1 MRKEITRE
9 DGFNI
14 ALINHY
20 WEGGDCLCTLQVIE
34 TDEQGVETVVR
45 EQSDII
51 LKDGVDFVLTEEEL
65 EELNP
70 KPVINEEYTGDSG
83 LAE

>member
-14 ALINHY
+14 AIINHY

-34 TDEQGVETVVR
+34 TDEQGVETVIR
-45 EQSDII
+45 EQEAII
-51 LKDGVDFVLTEEEL
+51 LKDGIDFFFTPEEL

-70 KPVINEEYTGDSG
+70 KPVVDEEDLGTGE

>member
-14 ALINHY
+14 AVINHY
-20 WEGGDCLCTLQVIE
+20 WEGGDCLCTLQAIE
-34 TDEQGVETVVR
+34 TDEQWVETVIR

-51 LKDGVDFVLTEEEL
+51 LKDGVDFVLTDEEL

-70 KPVINEEYTGDSG
+70 KQITDEDP
-83 LAE
+83 A

>member
-1 MRKEITRE
+1 MRKEVERE
-9 DGFNI
+9 DGFNV
-14 ALINHY
+14 AVINHY
-20 WEGGDCLCTLQVIE
+20 WEGGDCLCTLQMIE
-34 TDEQGVETVVR
+34 TVDEVETVIR

-70 KPVINEEYTGDSG
+70 KQEMEVING
-83 LAE
+83 

>member
-14 ALINHY
+14 AIINHY
-20 WEGGDCLCTLQVIE
+20 WEGGDCLCTLQAIE

-45 EQSDII
+45 EQEAII
-51 LKDGVDFVLTEEEL
+51 LKDGLDLFFTPEEL

-70 KPVINEEYTGDSG
+70 KQITDENQ
-83 LAE
+83 A

>member
-1 MRKEITRE
+1 MRKEIERE
-9 DGFNI
+9 DGFNFAI
-14 ALINHY
+14 INHY

-51 LKDGVDFVLTEEEL
+51 LKDGVDFVLTAEEL

-70 KPVINEEYTGDSG
+70 TVVIEET
-83 LAE
+83 EV

>member
-1 MRKEITRE
+1 MRKETTRE
-9 DGFNI
+9 DGFNFAI
-14 ALINHY
+14 ITHY

-34 TDEQGVETVVR
+34 TVEGVETVIR

-70 KPVINEEYTGDSG
+70 KQELDEHDLENS
-83 LAE
+83 

>member
-1 MRKEITRE
+1 MRKEIERE
-9 DGFNI
+9 DGFNV
-14 ALINHY
+14 AVINHY
-20 WEGGDCLCTLQVIE
+20 WEGGDCLCTLQMIE
-34 TDEQGVETVVR
+34 TVDDVETVIR

-70 KPVINEEYTGDSG
+70 KQELDEQDLENS
-83 LAE
+83 